1 VTAPFAKE
9 LDIARRVAL
18 RAGELALEY
27 SARGVVADQK
37 ADDSPVTPADRAC
50 EAFIVSSLREAF
62 PDDGIL
68 AEEGARADGPSG
80 RRWIIDP
87 IDGTRD
93 FLRGIPV
100 WSNLLALEADGEV
113 VLGLC
118 NLAALGEL
126 YWAVR
131 GQGAWRGDQR
141 LRVSSIE
148 RRDRAVV
155 CVCTI
160 NGLVRHPI
168 ASRTLEYLKTAW
180 AVRSISGCF
189 EAMLVAS
196 GRAEAWIELS
206 ASSWDLAAIQVITEE
221 AGARFFNFDGGRSP
235 HGGNCVICVP
245 AFEAELRELVRPS
258 P

>member
-1 VTAPFAKE
+1 MAATFEQE
-9 LDIARRVAL
+9 LEVARRVSL
-18 RAGELALEY
+18 RAGEIALEY

-37 ADDSPVTPADRAC
+37 ADDSPVTAADHAC
-50 EAFIVSSLREAF
+50 EAFIVSALREAF
-62 PDDGIL
+62 PGDGFL
-68 AEEGARADGPSG
+68 GEEGARAESKSG

-100 WSNLLALEADGEV
+100 WSNLLALEVDGEV
-113 VLGLC
+113 VLGIC
-118 NLAALGEL
+118 NLAAQGEL

-131 GQGAWRGDQR
+131 GQGAWRGKER
-141 LRVSSIE
+141 LRASAVD

-160 NGLVRHPI
+160 NGLIRHPL
-168 ASRTLEYLKTAW
+168 ASRTLEYLSTVW
-180 AVRSISGCF
+180 AVRSISGCY

-196 GRAEAWIELS
+196 GRAEAWIELQ
-206 ASSWDLAAIQVITEE
+206 ASTWDLAPLQVIAEE
-221 AGARFFNFDGGRSP
+221 SGARFFNFDGGRSP
-235 HGGNCVICVP
+235 HAGNCVICAP
-245 AFEAELRELVRPS
+245 AFEAELRELVRPV